1 MQEYLAALEGWAIAT
16 GIRAI
21 KTAGEALVV
30 LIGSDMINVVDLNW
44 SYILGATVTMMILS
58 VAMSLKGIPEV
69 NDGSSVTSIVR
80 EVKK

>member
-1 MQEYLAALEGWAIAT
+1 MQEYLAALEDWAIAT

-30 LIGSDMINVVDLNW
+30 LIGSDMINVVDLDW

-80 EVKK
+80 EVKN

>member
-44 SYILGATVTMMILS
+44 SYILGATVTMMVLS